1 MNLKI
6 LTLTAAFVTS
16 SALLVPTVQASAQ
29 CLECA
34 AHPERDPLNGGA
46 LTPAGK
52 MGLVNAHGAASNSN
66 GASGSLAAAR
76 NQYLDASNAQA
87 ASPKKHVRK
96 PVSAE

>member
-6 LTLTAAFVTS
+6 LSLAAAFVTTL
-16 SALLVPTVQASAQ
+16 ALLAPTVQASAQ

-34 AHPERDPLNGGA
+34 SHPERDPLNGGQ

-52 MGLVNAHGAASNSN
+52 MGLVNAHGAASTSN
-66 GASGSLAAAR
+66 GSSGSLAAAR
-76 NQYLDASNAQA
+76 KQYLDASAQA

-96 PVSAE
+96 PASAE

>member
-6 LTLTAAFVTS
+6 LSVAAVAAT
-16 SALLVPTVQASAQ
+16 ALLAPTYQASAQ

-34 AHPERDPLNGGA
+34 AHPERDPLNGGQ

-52 MGLVNAHGAASNSN
+52 MGLVNAHGAASTSN
-66 GASGSLAAAR
+66 GTSGSLAAAR
-76 NQYLDASNAQA
+76 NQYLDASDAQA
-87 ASPKKHVRK
+87 ATPKKHVRK

>member
-6 LTLTAAFVTS
+6 LTLAAAV
-16 SALLVPTVQASAQ
+16 ALLAPTVQASAQ

-34 AHPERDPLNGGA
+34 SHPERDPLNGGQ

-52 MGLVNAHGAASNSN
+52 MGLMNAHGAASTSN
-66 GASGSLAAAR
+66 GPSGSFAAAR
-76 NQYLDASNAQA
+76 SQYLDASDAQA

-96 PVSAE
+96 HVSAE

>member
-6 LTLTAAFVTS
+6 LSLAAVAAF
-16 SALLVPTVQASAQ
+16 ALLVPTVQASAQ

-34 AHPERDPLNGGA
+34 SHPERDPLNGGQ

-52 MGLVNAHGAASNSN
+52 MGLVNAHGAASTSN
-66 GASGSLAAAR
+66 GSSGSLAAAR
-76 NQYLDASNAQA
+76 KQYLDASAQA

-96 PVSAE
+96 PASAE

>member
-6 LTLTAAFVTS
+6 LTLAAAAV
-16 SALLVPTVQASAQ
+16 ALLAPTVQASAQ

-34 AHPERDPLNGGA
+34 SHPERDPLNGGQ

-52 MGLVNAHGAASNSN
+52 MGLVNAHGAASTSN
-66 GASGSLAAAR
+66 GSSGSLASAR
-76 NQYLDASNAQA
+76 NQYLDASAQA